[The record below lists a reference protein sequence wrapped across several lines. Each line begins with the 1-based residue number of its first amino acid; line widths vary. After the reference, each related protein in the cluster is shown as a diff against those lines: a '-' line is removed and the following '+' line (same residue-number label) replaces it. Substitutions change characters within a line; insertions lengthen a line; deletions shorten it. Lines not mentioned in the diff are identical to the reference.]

1 MASNLSDPTATEP
14 AAPGPGAGDPPYR
27 VSAAPVIPARDETSR
42 PKAEGDDFYL
52 PSSYGQDTLW
62 LLPRDPQSL
71 FAYWEIDWKMAFD
84 EENPKPRKVQ
94 LRVLNADGSEHTSLE
109 VEPMAGHCSVTV
121 TDSDAEYRAEIGY
134 SNDAGEFQV
143 VGRSEAVSIPPAVAG
158 AAAAVDFSTLPLH
171 LSFQRLLDAT
181 RSVQEKDHSLTETLS
196 DLRQR
201 AAQVSAT
208 FTAQQREVIRAV
220 EEAAAAAPAPAAGDA
235 AAKPDLWAQHSLE
248 KIFGFGNSSLGDGFG
263 GSSRGR

>member
-1 MASNLSDPTATEP
+1 MASNLASDSTAT
-14 AAPGPGAGDPPYR
+14 ATVASGPGAGDPPYR
-27 VSAAPVIPARDETSR
+27 VSEAPVIPDRNGTSR
-42 PKAEGDDFYL
+42 QRAEGDDFFL

-71 FAYWEIDWKMAFD
+71 FAYWDIDWRSAFG
-84 EENPKPRKVQ
+84 EGNPKPRKVQ
-94 LRVLNADGSEHTSLE
+94 LRVLHADGSEHTSLE

-121 TDSDAEYRAEIGY
+121 TNADAEYQAEIGFTD
-134 SNDAGEFQV
+134 DAGDFRV
-143 VGRSEAVSIPPAVAG
+143 VGRSEAVAIPPAVAG
-158 AAAAVDFSTLPLH
+158 AASAVDFSTLPLH

-181 RSVQEKDHSLTETLS
+181 RSIQEKDHSLTETLS

-201 AAQVSAT
+201 AAEVNAT
-208 FTAQQREVIRAV
+208 FTAQQREVIQALD
-220 EEAAAAAPAPAAGDA
+220 EAAARQPAPSTA

-248 KIFGFGNSSLGDGFG
+248 KILGFGNTSLSDGFG